1 MALQSNGGNK
11 IMFSKYLIDKL
22 FNEDKDLM
30 SVSPDSKWVIYKF
43 NRGDKYE
50 FRVERNFDTV
60 HRFYL
65 VKNEMVR
72 EKLDNFLREIKILE
86 EI

>member
-1 MALQSNGGNK
+1 
-11 IMFSKYLIDKL
+11 MFSKYLIDKL

-30 SVSPDSKWVIYKF
+30 TVSPDSKWVIYKF
-43 NRGDKYE
+43 NRGDKFE
-50 FRVERNFDTV
+50 FRVEKNFDTV

-72 EKLDNFLREIKILE
+72 KKLDNFLREIKILE

>member
-1 MALQSNGGNK
+1 
-11 IMFSKYLIDKL
+11 MFNTELIDRL
-22 FNEDKDLM
+22 FAEDKDLM
-30 SVSPDSKWVIYKF
+30 TVSPDSQWVIYKF
-43 NRGDKYE
+43 NRDDKYE
-50 FRVERNFDTV
+50 FRVERNYDTV

-65 VKNEMVR
+65 VKNDQVR